1 MGSCWRFVERHYSQ
15 SAPRS
20 KVCVSTTSCPLSNHS
35 SFEVSAVANACM
47 RCIIWILSKIV
58 PRGTGLWEELI
69 FLLGVVDVVSF
80 LVLDLHNTEVAD
92 LPFNLRIAAG
102 LFQASST
109 RTAGFAALPVNL
121 IHPAVQTLEENGS
134 SITSLETYARDDVK
148 GSERSWEAC
157 LTPQPASALVLH
169 T

>member
-1 MGSCWRFVERHYSQ
+1 MLVCGALSGSCRRLCRA
-15 SAPRS
+15 AP
-20 KVCVSTTSCPLSNHS
+20 
-35 SFEVSAVANACM
+35 
-47 RCIIWILSKIV
+47 
-58 PRGTGLWEELI
+58 GLWEELI

-134 SITSLETYARDDVK
+134 SITSLE
-148 GSERSWEAC
+148 S
-157 LTPQPASALVLH
+157 LTPG
-169 T
+169 TT